1 MKLSPAEIRSQKLT
15 DEHFDSAVEQV
26 RGNGC
31 VVFESVIEPNLLQE
45 LREEF
50 AAEFLGYISK
60 TESNRGPNR
69 YQMHL
74 PFRLP
79 FCHESVIANPLVLPV
94 IRSLLNEDC
103 ICQYFASDTPL
114 PGSEYQ
120 KVHMDYQH
128 LFPDIPH
135 QPISAYGLVLNLPL
149 VDFTEQ
155 NGAVEIWP
163 GGSHLIAPGVD
174 IQRLAESMYSKRLL
188 MPAGSL
194 LLRDMRMWHRGT
206 PNESDE
212 PRPNLAFIY
221 ARNWLGT
228 RYPKIR
234 IPKETYD
241 GLSEAARHLF
251 RLEAITSGI
260 SDNPR

>member
-1 MKLSPAEIRSQKLT
+1 MKISPEEIENQELT
-15 DEHFDSAVEQV
+15 DEHFESAVQQI
-26 RGNGC
+26 RGNGY
-31 VVFESVIEPNLLQE
+31 VVFENVIEAGLLKE

-50 AAEFLGYISK
+50 AALFLDYISK
-60 TESNRGPNR
+60 TDSNRGPGR

-79 FCHESVIANPLVLPV
+79 FCQESVIANPVVLPV
-94 IRSLLNEDC
+94 IKSLLNEDC
-103 ICQYFASDTPL
+103 ICHYFASDTPL

-120 KVHMDYQH
+120 RVHMDIQH

-135 QPISAYGLVLNLPL
+135 QPLPAYGLVLNLPL

-155 NGAVEIWP
+155 NGAVEVWP

-174 IQRLAESMYSKRLL
+174 ILKLAEKMHSERLL

-194 LLRDMRMWHRGT
+194 LLRDMRLWHRGT
-206 PNESDE
+206 PNQSDG

-221 ARNWLGT
+221 ARHWLRT
-228 RYPKIR
+228 TYPKIS
-234 IPKETYD
+234 IPQKTYD
-241 GLSEAARHLF
+241 ELSENAQRLF
-251 RLEAITSGI
+251 RMEALEG
-260 SDNPR
+260 